1 MKPTDVFGVA
11 KPKVAKYA
19 KAAEGCVVPDLV
31 IGLELETENCN
42 TMTAKDY
49 TKIANA
55 HNFDLATD
63 GSLRGAAYEFI
74 SRPMRTDNCL
84 MALDEFFKAMKFG
97 DTNYSDRCSVH
108 VHVNCTDMEMEQIS
122 SLALL
127 YTVIEEIMFE
137 YVGAARNTNIYCIP
151 WNQCR
156 QHLDLINKFL
166 ADPSSSLK
174 RWNKY
179 TALNLL
185 PLANIGT
192 VEFRQ
197 MHGTADMKKLSLWI
211 NLIGS
216 LFKWAKTYELKTLI
230 NELKSL
236 NSNSQYEAFFT
247 RIVSGL
253 LPYNEIYR
261 EKLEEG
267 VILAK
272 FSLTSMERKRNK
284 PSAKAEI
291 PPVELNQNHLQEM
304 IANAQRETRERLDR
318 QRTRRMDEVEAQDG
332 PRIAGLAGLGAAQH
346 FVAVDVEGM
355 APPAPSAWWTNPRP
369 DEAFHVIQQ
378 GAMIQ
383 QRPRGPGRTLRGGPV
398 AGAMAPRPGQRFVP
412 APAVF
417 EWNDDE
423 LFNDVQDN
431 EGVA

>member
-19 KAAEGCVVPDLV
+19 KAAEGCVVSDLV

-97 DTNYSDRCSVH
+97 DANYSDRCSVH

-137 YVGAARNTNIYCIP
+137 YVGAARDTNIYCIP

-197 MHGTADMKKLSLWI
+197 MHGTADIKKLSLWI

-216 LFKWAKTYELKTLI
+216 LFKWAKTYELKSLI

-247 RIVSGL
+247 KIVSGL

-272 FSLTSMERKRNK
+272 FSLTSIERKRNK

-291 PPVELNQNHLQEM
+291 PDPVAEQQERITELMARVQAQTQQRIDRDRAHRLDAAAREGPLGFGL
-304 IANAQRETRERLDR
+304 ANAIVGDA
-318 QRTRRMDEVEAQDG
+318 D
-332 PRIAGLAGLGAAQH
+332 
-346 FVAVDVEGM
+346 GM
-355 APPAPSAWWTNPRP
+355 APPATRYDWPNPRP
-369 DEAFHVIQQ
+369 DDVFQAMPQ
-378 GAMIQ
+378 GDLLQ
-383 QRPRGPGRTLRGGPV
+383 QRHHNPGRIV
-398 AGAMAPRPGQRFVP
+398 AGRRGNLIAAAMAQRIAP
-412 APAVF
+412 APA
-417 EWNDDE
+417 EQDWDADE
-423 LFNDVQDN
+423 LFNDVRND
-431 EGVA
+431 EEAV

>member
-42 TMTAKDY
+42 TMIAKDY
-49 TKIANA
+49 TKLANT

-84 MALDEFFKAMKFG
+84 MALGDFFKAMKF
-97 DTNYSDRCSVH
+97 DEHNYTDRCSVH

-137 YVGAARNTNIYCIP
+137 YVGAGRDTNIYCIP

-230 NELKSL
+230 TELKSL
-236 NSNSQYEAFFT
+236 NSTSQYEAFFT
-247 RIVSGL
+247 KIVSGL

-284 PSAKAEI
+284 PSAKAAVDA
-291 PPVELNQNHLQEM
+291 PAAPTMDELLAGIHRR
-304 IANAQRETRERLDR
+304 QRDQMAREREMR
-318 QRTRRMDEVEAQDG
+318 
-332 PRIAGLAGLGAAQH
+332 LAAWPAAQ
-346 FVAVDVEGM
+346 AGEINI
-355 APPAPSAWWTNPRP
+355 AR
-369 DEAFHVIQQ
+369 
-378 GAMIQ
+378 
-383 QRPRGPGRTLRGGPV
+383 LRSWYCRSQSYCRRSGT
-398 AGAMAPRPGQRFVP
+398 AST
-412 APAVF
+412 
-417 EWNDDE
+417 
-423 LFNDVQDN
+423 
-431 EGVA
+431 